1 MIWCSCARVVEAG
14 RRSRRQIGGLVP
26 CVVGDHAA
34 ELVEDVMAADAGIVK
49 PLGGTP
55 RPSRV
60 VLPQLVGDDLVD
72 GDVPSG
78 VDAVDL
84 AVEGRVGQ
92 RGMVFGVLP
101 LDEQPPLVGIPWVQA
116 WVVLLADAGAEV
128 GRGEHAAVQGVLRIG
143 QVTMR
148 VQTLQ
153 ELSDGRG
160 VFALVVGLAEVLAAV
175 ASDVEELGDGGLLQA
190 GLLAG
195 PVHPCGDHPRQC
207 VAVGVVEDDLGGA
220 PSRAGIRQSWPG

>member
-1 MIWCSCARVVEAG
+1 M
-14 RRSRRQIGGLVP
+14 QP
-26 CVVGDHAA
+26 
-34 ELVEDVMAADAGIVK
+34 
-49 PLGGTP
+49 
-55 RPSRV
+55 
-60 VLPQLVGDDLVD
+60 
-72 GDVPSG
+72 G

-84 AVEGRVGQ
+84 AVEARVLQ

-148 VQTLQ
+148 VQAPQ

-190 GLLAG
+190 GLLTG

-207 VAVGVVEDDLGGA
+207 VAVGVVEVSTSTSSGSVACTTGRNA
-220 PSRAGIRQSWPG
+220 SSSSAWTPARPGMTRRALRGRVVGRFFLRPRLTGLIGRDSATCPADS

>member
-1 MIWCSCARVVEAG
+1 
-14 RRSRRQIGGLVP
+14 
-26 CVVGDHAA
+26 
-34 ELVEDVMAADAGIVK
+34 
-49 PLGGTP
+49 
-55 RPSRV
+55 
-60 VLPQLVGDDLVD
+60 VD

-128 GRGEHAAVQGVLRIG
+128 GHGEHAAVQGVLRIG

-148 VQTLQ
+148 VQAPQ

-190 GLLAG
+190 GLLTG

-207 VAVGVVEDDLGGA
+207 VAVGVVEVSTSTSSGSVACTTGRNASSSSAWTPARPGMTRRALRGRVVGRFFLRPRLTGLIGPDSATCPADSCKA
-220 PSRAGIRQSWPG
+220 PGSTWQSRSVMAGHSTPH